1 MPAYVELE
9 VTPGS
14 TLLVEAPPSS
24 ENLLVDAGR
33 AEDLS
38 GKAVSTLA
46 AALDSIRAAG
56 ASVISRMRNMEHRPD
71 EITLEFAI
79 QLAAEAGVV
88 IASTSATANM
98 RISFKWVEG
107 DKDETGGGFHCSAAA
122 GD

>member
-1 MPAYVELE
+1 MPTYVEVE
-9 VTPGS
+9 VAPGS
-14 TLLVEAPPSS
+14 TLLVEAPLSS
-24 ENLLVDAGR
+24 ANLLVEAGR

-38 GKAVSTLA
+38 GKAMSTLT
-46 AALDSIRAAG
+46 AALDSIRATG
-56 ASVISRMRNMEHRPD
+56 AAAISRMRAMEHRPE

-107 DKDETGGGFHCSAAA
+107 DKDAANRRLHSPALA
-122 GD
+122 GN